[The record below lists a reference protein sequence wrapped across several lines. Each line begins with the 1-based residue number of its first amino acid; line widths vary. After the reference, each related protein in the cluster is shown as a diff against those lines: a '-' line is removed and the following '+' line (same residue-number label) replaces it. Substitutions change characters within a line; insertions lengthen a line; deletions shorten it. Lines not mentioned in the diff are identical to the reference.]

1 MGWEA
6 AAFWS
11 RNCRSCNMRC
21 EELIGI
27 VGSSQGKGAV
37 GGSGAD
43 CGQYNRPVRSHWGLA
58 PRRVI
63 VAAGGPKEP
72 DRL

>member
-1 MGWEA
+1 
-6 AAFWS
+6 
-11 RNCRSCNMRC
+11 MRC
-21 EELIGI
+21 EDLIGI
-27 VGSSQGKGAV
+27 AGRSQRRAV

-43 CGQYNRPVRSHWGLA
+43 CGQYNRPVMSHWGLA
-58 PRRVI
+58 PSRVI

>member
-1 MGWEA
+1 
-6 AAFWS
+6 
-11 RNCRSCNMRC
+11 MRC
-21 EELIGI
+21 EDLIGI
-27 VGSSQGKGAV
+27 AGSSQGRAV
-37 GGSGAD
+37 GVSGAD

-58 PRRVI
+58 PGRVI